1 MKENIKEKLSI
12 AIKSMLETKPLS
24 KITVKEISE
33 VCNIN
38 RQSFYYYFSDIY
50 ELAFDVFSSEVNKI
64 IFNINSTN
72 DMLLTY
78 TSLFN
83 YLMDN
88 RKVFLN
94 AITNISEESI
104 NFYLGKILKE
114 IFGEFIKKREK
125 FLNVCLK
132 EDNRNELINFYS
144 FYISKELIIWFR
156 SGENFIPL
164 NKAKIIYNLIH
175 STFDENIIMLSKIW
189 TFYFIFI

>member
-164 NKAKIIYNLIH
+164 NKAKIIYSLIH
-175 STFDENIIMLSKIW
+175 STFDENIIMLSKI
-189 TFYFIFI
+189 